1 VKSEE
6 AFMRDKVCAERLNR
20 INAMK
25 NSKNMIIERTKV
37 ITSLIL
43 ESLDRKERR
52 TTEKP
57 WRNMISERKTN
68 EG

>member
-37 ITSLIL
+37 ITSLIQ
-43 ESLDRKERR
+43 ESLNRKERR

-57 WRNMISERKTN
+57 
-68 EG
+68 